1 MNQEEKI
8 EQLEEEI
15 RKLKEENQELKDEV
29 EYYRF
34 KNMTYE
40 DLKKNHLI

>member
-1 MNQEEKI
+1 MEQEKI

-15 RKLKEENQELKDEV
+15 IKLKEEMQELKDEV
-29 EYYRF
+29 EFYRF